1 MMNFLAWILF
11 GFVAGAIAKWIMPGK
26 DPGGWIVT
34 ILLGISGSL
43 IGGYVA
49 KILEFDA
56 GTNEFSII
64 NMLAAVA
71 GAIALLG
78 VYRMYSKG
86 KMT

>member
-1 MMNFLAWILF
+1 MMNFLAWIIF

-34 ILLGISGSL
+34 IMLGVAGSF

-49 KILEFDA
+49 QILGLDA
-56 GTNEFSII
+56 GTNDFSIV
-64 NMLAAVA
+64 NMAAAVV
-71 GAIALLG
+71 GTTALLG
-78 VYRMYSKG
+78 AYRMYNKG